1 MGLLIDFG
9 CGFGAEFQWWIVV
22 GLVWWA
28 LGCGSTVGLGQ
39 SLVGLLGVSCGG
51 SVMWWLLVVLLMV
64 DGGWWL
70 LVVLLMVGGGC
81 VVDGGSMGDGVV
93 DDGSVGGDWK
103 FWVDRWV
110 ALFLMVG

>member
-9 CGFGAEFQWWIVV
+9 CGFGAKFQWWIVV

-39 SLVGLLGVSCGG
+39 SLMGLLGG
-51 SVMWWLLVVLLMV
+51 SSGFAWCFLWWLCDVVV
-64 DGGWWL
+64 VGCVDDGGWW
-70 LVVLLMVGGGC
+70 VVVVSC

>member
-1 MGLLIDFG
+1 M
-9 CGFGAEFQWWIVV
+9 
-22 GLVWWA
+22 WWA

>member
-39 SLVGLLGVSCGG
+39 ILVGLLGG
-51 SVMWWLLVVLLMV
+51 SSGFAWCFLWWLCDVVVVGCVV

-70 LVVLLMVGGGC
+70 LVVLLMVDQWVMVLLMIDWWVVIENFGWIGGWLC
-81 VVDGGSMGDGVV
+81 S
-93 DDGSVGGDWK
+93 
-103 FWVDRWV
+103 
-110 ALFLMVG
+110 